1 MKNIVREK
9 FIEFSILDIH
19 VPYLAI
25 LIVFLL
31 ICSYKITF
39 NTQDKINKIIRV
51 TLIAFLV
58 LSLIQLSGVMSILLL
73 GVFILAE
80 FLFSRISIQS
90 KLFVIILISVSF
102 VFLIPVLE
110 KAEPTNRVRGAENI
124 IYRTQQLMKSNDPV
138 RRENWES
145 VIKVIKSNILLGIG
159 ADGGMELLQIERDID
174 GEPYINEHNA
184 HNDLLEILLR
194 YGLIGLSIF
203 LLIVISLAKKAY
215 LTRNYYF
222 IWFLIVFMISGMTES
237 YLQRQIGLVFF
248 VFVSLLFY
256 TYKENNLL
264 EINTI

>member
-1 MKNIVREK
+1 
-9 FIEFSILDIH
+9 
-19 VPYLAI
+19 
-25 LIVFLL
+25 
-31 ICSYKITF
+31 
-39 NTQDKINKIIRV
+39 
-51 TLIAFLV
+51 
-58 LSLIQLSGVMSILLL
+58 
-73 GVFILAE
+73 
-80 FLFSRISIQS
+80 
-90 KLFVIILISVSF
+90 
-102 VFLIPVLE
+102 
-110 KAEPTNRVRGAENI
+110 
-124 IYRTQQLMKSNDPV
+124 
-138 RRENWES
+138 
-145 VIKVIKSNILLGIG
+145 
-159 ADGGMELLQIERDID
+159 MELLQIERDID

-203 LLIVISLAKKAY
+203 LLIVISFAKKAY